1 MSGDAEMSRPPISL
15 AELLAIED
23 DAFVAGVKCRATG
36 LPLWPQVRS
45 VYLRAAISALV
56 YGDAIGSASNAKVP
70 ARRAISTLARSAAHN
85 FRQLGKR
92 SGSGRIC
99 IVGSSVADR
108 LHDERWLNRLTDD
121 LAGVA
126 LDDTTVLLEHFE
138 WQWRPDRHH
147 PHWLAQTPWQAAHA
161 FAGRTLVRRDH
172 VEEARALV
180 VHVGSRAERLVG
192 WRPTPAQED
201 ALVQMLAR
209 KAAAVPRQYRDYAR
223 LFDKLGTRL
232 LMVSCGCYGPA
243 GAMIAAARDAGIATA
258 EYQHGAVSQGH
269 DGYNFAAALLADPAF
284 RRSLPEYFLSYG
296 SWWASQIN
304 APVTPVPIGNPERE
318 RHLGGQRFDASG
330 MPRDRVLILSDGF
343 AFERYRELGRAIAP
357 AAAACGLQVHIRPH
371 PLERTVVENTWQETS
386 LQLDASPSL
395 YEALRHTDLVVG
407 EVSTGLFDAVGT
419 GARVLAW
426 DTSWTRFTYPEL
438 PFDRFNDI
446 GELAAALTNR
456 HPGTT
461 PDDMRTSLW
470 QEGWRDHYRAFL
482 ADLNVLDD
490 ETVQRSAGASV

>member
-1 MSGDAEMSRPPISL
+1 MPHPPTSL

-23 DAFVAGVKCRATG
+23 DPFVAEVTCTATG

-45 VYLRAAISALV
+45 VYLRAAISELV
-56 YGDAIGSASNAKVP
+56 YGKAISSASNTKVP
-70 ARRAISTLARSAAHN
+70 ARRAFTTLARSAAHN
-85 FRQLGKR
+85 SRQLGKR
-92 SGSGRIC
+92 LGAGRIC

-108 LHDERWLNRLTDD
+108 LHDGRWLNRLTDD
-121 LAGVA
+121 LASVA
-126 LDDTTVLLEHFE
+126 PDDTTVVLEHFE
-138 WQWRPDRHH
+138 WQWRSRRYH
-147 PHWLAQTPWQAAHA
+147 PHWLTQTPWQAAHA
-161 FAGRTLVRRDH
+161 LAGRTLVRRNH
-172 VEEARALV
+172 VEQARGLV
-180 VHVGSRAERLVG
+180 AHVGSRAERLLS
-192 WRPTPAQED
+192 WRPTPPQEE
-201 ALVQMLAR
+201 ALVGMLAR
-209 KAAAVPRQYRDYAR
+209 KAAALPYQYRSYAR
-223 LFDKLGTRL
+223 LFERLGTRL

-243 GAMIAAARDAGIATA
+243 GAMIAAARDAGIVTA
-258 EYQHGAVSQGH
+258 EYQHGAISQGH
-269 DGYNFAAALLADPAF
+269 DGYNFATALLADPSF
-284 RRSLPEYFLSYG
+284 CRSLPEYFLSYG
-296 SWWASQIN
+296 RWWGTQIN
-304 APVTPVPIGNPERE
+304 APVTDVPIGNPERE
-318 RHLGGQRFDASG
+318 RHIGERHADAEA
-330 MPRDRVLILSDGF
+330 MARDRVLSLSDGI

-371 PLERTVVENTWQETS
+371 PLERTVVENAWQETS

-426 DTSWTRFTYPEL
+426 DTSWARFTYPEL

-456 HPGTT
+456 HLAP
-461 PDDMRTSLW
+461 PPEHMRTSLW

-490 ETVQRSAGASV
+490 ETVQRSAGASA